1 MRAIERRLAPS
12 PEVFLREYA
21 DTARPVILRGLTDG
35 WRAVGSWT
43 FDRLAQEHG
52 AARVPVLADFDT
64 GRFEE
69 MTFADYARRT
79 RAGETLHFSGTG
91 LLVAIPELWAE
102 VARPP
107 LVRGLLEDQPATFFS
122 RAGVRTP
129 LHYDLCHNLYVQLT
143 GRKRFVL
150 FAPHERRHLRARSRL
165 FRDYWRS
172 PVDVDALDRDR
183 TAHRAAP
190 FEAVLAPGDTLFIP
204 GGWWH
209 AVQTLEESVA
219 MAFFFEHGLFQRAA
233 RRFLRVIGRPQT

>member
-1 MRAIERRLAPS
+1 VRAIERRLAPS

-21 DTARPVILRGLTDG
+21 DTARPAILRGLTDG

-43 FDRLAQEHG
+43 FDRLAREHG
-52 AARVPVLADFDT
+52 AVRVSVLADFES

-69 MTFADYARRT
+69 MTFADYVRRT
-79 RAGETLHFSGTG
+79 RAGESLHFSGTG
-91 LLVAIPELWAE
+91 LLAAVPELWAE
-102 VARPP
+102 IERP
-107 LVRGLLEDQPATFFS
+107 LHARGLLEDQPLTFFS

-129 LHYDLCHNLYVQLT
+129 LHYDLCHNLYAQLT

-150 FAPHERRHLRARSRL
+150 LAPHERRHLRARSRV

-172 PVDVDALDRDR
+172 PVDVDTLDEAR
-183 TAHRAAP
+183 TAP
-190 FEAVLAPGDTLFIP
+190 FEAILEPGDTLFIP

-219 MAFFFEHGLFQRAA
+219 LAFFFEHGLFQRAA
-233 RRFLRVIGRPQT
+233 RRFLRAIGRPQT